1 MLLQKRQHL
10 LLGLLLG
17 KYRGTHLV
25 DQTRLA
31 MGGLVPVVHAGQH
44 LVGLMHHQHR
54 RLGHDLE
61 LGIGDDN
68 GHLDDAVVIRQQTGH
83 FHVDPSK
90 IVLILSQ
97 DRSAKKGV
105 V

>member
-1 MLLQKRQHL
+1 MR
-10 LLGLLLG
+10 
-17 KYRGTHLV
+17 
-25 DQTRLA
+25 A
-31 MGGLVPVVHAGQH
+31 FVPGVHAVEH
-44 LVGLMHHQHR
+44 TVELMDHQHR